1 MLYIEYLI
9 IVSGHNIEKMFCKNS
24 IAFGKSTS
32 QRIYPNSTPSNTHP
46 K

>member
-1 MLYIEYLI
+1 MLYIAYFI
-9 IVSGHNIEKMFCKNS
+9 IVSGQNIKKNS

-32 QRIYPNSTPSNTHP
+32 QGIYFEQCTL